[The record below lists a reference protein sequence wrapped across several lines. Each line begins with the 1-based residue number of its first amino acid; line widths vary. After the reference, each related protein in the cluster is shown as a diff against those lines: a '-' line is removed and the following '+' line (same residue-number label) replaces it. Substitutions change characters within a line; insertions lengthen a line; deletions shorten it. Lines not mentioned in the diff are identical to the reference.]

1 MTPTKIITISVL
13 AIVTLFTVAS
23 SINALTSV
31 SSENTNSEIV
41 FVDTQNDYEVYTSE
55 SDVGYLQVTVID

>member
-1 MTPTKIITISVL
+1 MTHTKIITISVL